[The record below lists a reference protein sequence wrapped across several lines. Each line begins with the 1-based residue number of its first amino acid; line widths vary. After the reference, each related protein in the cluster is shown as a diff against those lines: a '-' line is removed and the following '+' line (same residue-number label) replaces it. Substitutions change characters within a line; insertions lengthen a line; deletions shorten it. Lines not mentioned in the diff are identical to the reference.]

1 MLGRKEELNHLN
13 ELYKSNAF
21 EFLVMYGRRRVGK
34 TTILQ
39 EFAEHSNSIF
49 FPAREKNDALNLD
62 DFSKVV
68 QYHFDH
74 NFIASFSS
82 WEDAFN
88 YISSKV
94 EQRTTIIID
103 EFTYIIKENPSIKSI
118 LQHVIDL
125 SWKNKNIFLILCGS
139 SVSIMENDVMGRKSP
154 LHDRQTS
161 SLEIKP
167 FDYLESSAFFKS
179 YTNEEKLLTYGI
191 LGGIPRY
198 LEAFDSNI
206 SIQKN
211 IETKIIR
218 NGAYLHEEP
227 DNLLKAELREI
238 NVYSSILSAIA
249 NGRNK
254 IIDIANFIHED
265 RTKVAKYLITL
276 QTLRLIE
283 KRVPCGESETSKKS
297 IYVIKDNFFKFW
309 FRYEFTNNSYYAMLG
324 AKEASKEIMD
334 DISNLMGDA
343 FEDICK
349 EYIIRLAKQR
359 KLPFIP
365 YHLGKWWG
373 TNPVIKAQDDVD
385 LLAID
390 KTGKKAIFIECKFT
404 SQPMPYDEYE
414 DLVTATKAF
423 PNIEEKHLWFISK
436 SGYTKSVV
444 EQAKKDHATLLTI
457 DDLFNL

>member
-1 MLGRKEELNHLN
+1 MLGRKEEMSHLE
-13 ELYKSNAF
+13 ELYNSNTF

-39 EFAEHSNSIF
+39 EFADHSNSIF
-49 FPAREKNDALNLD
+49 FPAREKNDALNLE

-68 QYHFDH
+68 QYHFDQR
-74 NFIASFSS
+74 FIASFQS
-82 WEDAFN
+82 WEDAFD
-88 YISSKV
+88 YIGEKI
-94 EQRTTIIID
+94 EQRTAIIID
-103 EFTYIIKENPSIKSI
+103 EFPYIAEENPSIKSI
-118 LQHVIDL
+118 LQHTIDH

-139 SVSIMENDVMGRKSP
+139 SVSIMENEVMGRKSP

-167 FDYLESSAFFKS
+167 FDYLESSNFFPN
-179 YTNEEKLLTYGI
+179 YTNEEKLIAYGI

-198 LEAFDSNI
+198 LEAFDSNE
-206 SIQKN
+206 SIEKN
-211 IETKIIR
+211 IANKIIR

-227 DNLLKAELREI
+227 DNLLKAELRET

-254 IIDIANFIHED
+254 IIDIANFIYED

-283 KRVPCGESETSKKS
+283 KRVPCMEPETSKKS

-309 FRYEFTNNSYYAMLG
+309 FRYEFTNNSYYSMLG
-324 AKEASKEIMD
+324 AKDASEEIMN

-343 FEDICK
+343 FEEICK

-365 YHLGKWWG
+365 YYLGKWWG
-373 TNPVIKAQDDVD
+373 TNPAIKAQDDVD
-385 LLAID
+385 LLAVD
-390 KTGKKAIFIECKFT
+390 KTGKRAIFIECKFT

-423 PNIEEKHLWFISK
+423 PRIEEKQLWFISK
-436 SGYTKSVV
+436 SGYTKSVI
-444 EQAKKDHATLLTI
+444 EQAKKDNAMLLTI
-457 DDLFNL
+457 DNLFEF

>member
-1 MLGRKEELNHLN
+1 MIGRKEELNHLN
-13 ELYKSNAF
+13 ELYRKNNF

-49 FPAREKNDALNLD
+49 FPAREKNDALNLE
-62 DFSKVV
+62 DFSKVI

-74 NFIASFSS
+74 HFIAPFSS

-88 YISSKV
+88 YIGEKAT
-94 EQRTTIIID
+94 QRTAIIID
-103 EFTYIIKENPSIKSI
+103 EFPYIIEENPSIKSI
-118 LQHVIDL
+118 LQHEIDH

-139 SVSIMENDVMGRKSP
+139 SVSIMETDVMGRKSP

-167 FDYLESSAFFKS
+167 FDYLESSKFFKN

-198 LEAFDSNI
+198 LEAFDPNC
-206 SIQKN
+206 SIQEN
-211 IETKIIR
+211 IASKIIS

-227 DNLLKAELREI
+227 ENLLKAELRET

-283 KRVPCGESETSKKS
+283 KRTPCNEAETSKKS
-297 IYVIKDNFFKFW
+297 IYVIKDNFYKFW
-309 FRYEFTNNSYYAMLG
+309 YRYEFTNNSYYAMLG

-334 DISNLMGDA
+334 DISNLMTDT

-349 EYIIRLAKQR
+349 EYIFRLAKQG

-373 TNPVIKAQDDVD
+373 TNPSIKAQDDVD

-404 SQPMPYDEYE
+404 SKPMPYDEYE
-414 DLVTATKAF
+414 DLAIATKAF
-423 PNIEEKHLWFISK
+423 PNIEEKQLLFISK
-436 SGYTKSVV
+436 SGYTKSVIT
-444 EQAKKDHATLLTI
+444 QAKKDNSVLLTI

>member
-1 MLGRKEELNHLN
+1 MLGRKEEMSHLE
-13 ELYKSNAF
+13 ELYNSNTF

-39 EFAEHSNSIF
+39 EFADHSNSIF
-49 FPAREKNDALNLD
+49 FPAREKNDALNLE

-68 QYHFDH
+68 QYHFDQR
-74 NFIASFSS
+74 FIASFQS
-82 WEDAFN
+82 WEDAFD
-88 YISSKV
+88 YIGEKI
-94 EQRTTIIID
+94 EQRTAIIID
-103 EFTYIIKENPSIKSI
+103 EFPYIAEENPSIKSI
-118 LQHVIDL
+118 LQHTIDH

-139 SVSIMENDVMGRKSP
+139 SVSIMENEVMGRKSP

-167 FDYLESSAFFKS
+167 FDYLESSNFFPN
-179 YTNEEKLLTYGI
+179 YTNEEKLIAYGI

-198 LEAFDSNI
+198 LEAFDLNE
-206 SIQKN
+206 SIEKN
-211 IETKIIR
+211 VANKIIR

-227 DNLLKAELREI
+227 DNLLKAELRET

-254 IIDIANFIHED
+254 IIDIANFIYED

-283 KRVPCGESETSKKS
+283 KRVPCMEPETSKKS

-309 FRYEFTNNSYYAMLG
+309 FRYEFTNNSYYSMLG
-324 AKEASKEIMD
+324 VKDASEEIMN

-343 FEDICK
+343 FEEICK

-365 YHLGKWWG
+365 YYLGKWWG
-373 TNPVIKAQDDVD
+373 TNPAIKAQDDVD
-385 LLAID
+385 LLAVD
-390 KTGKKAIFIECKFT
+390 KTGKRAIFIECKFT

-423 PNIEEKHLWFISK
+423 PRIEEKQLWFISK
-436 SGYTKSVV
+436 SGYTKSVI
-444 EQAKKDHATLLTI
+444 EQAKKDNAMLLTI
-457 DDLFNL
+457 DNLFEF